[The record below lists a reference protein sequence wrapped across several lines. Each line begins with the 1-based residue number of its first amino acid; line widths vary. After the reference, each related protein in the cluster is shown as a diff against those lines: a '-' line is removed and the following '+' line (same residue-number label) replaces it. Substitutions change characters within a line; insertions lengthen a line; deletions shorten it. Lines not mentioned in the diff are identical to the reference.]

1 MPRRPGLDR
10 RVLVGEAAALADAHG
25 LEFVTLANL
34 AERLNVRVPS
44 LYNHIE
50 SADELQH
57 QLSLF
62 ALQGL
67 SDEIARA
74 AIGKNGAE
82 GLLAIA
88 NAYRAF
94 AKQHPGMYLAT
105 LRAARPNDEAM
116 VAISGAALDVLRAVL
131 TPFNLEGDPLIHAM
145 RGFRSIVHGFV
156 SLEAAYG
163 FGLKQSI
170 DESFQFIVLLFIS
183 GLSAANHE
191 GLSGAAQLGEGRSV
205 ADRTA

>member
-10 RVLVGEAAALADAHG
+10 RVLVSEAAALADAHG

-34 AERLNVRVPS
+34 AERLNIRVPS

-67 SDEIARA
+67 GDDIARA
-74 AIGKNGAE
+74 AIGKNGAA

-105 LRAARPNDEAM
+105 LRAPRPTDEAM
-116 VAISGAALDVLRAVL
+116 LTITTAGLDVIRAVMV
-131 TPFNLEGDPLIHAM
+131 PFNLDGDPLIHAI

-156 SLEAAYG
+156 SLEAAGG
-163 FGLKQSI
+163 FGFKQST
-170 DESFQFIVLLFIS
+170 DASFQFIVLLFIS
-183 GLSAANHE
+183 GLS
-191 GLSGAAQLGEGRSV
+191 V
-205 ADRTA
+205 DRARNQ

>member
-10 RVLVGEAAALADAHG
+10 RVLVGEAAALADARG
-25 LEFVTLANL
+25 LESVTLANL

-62 ALQGL
+62 ALQAL
-67 SDEIARA
+67 SDAIARA
-74 AIGKNGAE
+74 AIGKNGAP

-94 AKQHPGMYLAT
+94 AKDHPGLYLAT
-105 LRAARPNDEAM
+105 LRAARPEDEAM
-116 VAISGAALDVLRAVL
+116 QAISAGMLDVVRAVM
-131 TPFNLEGDPLIHAM
+131 TPFDLAGDPLIHAM
-145 RGFRSIVHGFV
+145 RGFRSAVHGFV
-156 SLEAAYG
+156 SLEAAGG
-163 FGLKQSI
+163 FGFKQST
-170 DESFQFIVLLFIS
+170 DESFRFIVLLLIS
-183 GLSAANHE
+183 GLSAAPQDA
-191 GLSGAAQLGEGRSV
+191 S
-205 ADRTA
+205 

>member
-25 LEFVTLANL
+25 LESVTLANL

-62 ALQGL
+62 GLQALGDAI
-67 SDEIARA
+67 SRA
-74 AIGKNGAE
+74 AMGKNGAA

-94 AKQHPGMYLAT
+94 AKEHPGLYLAT
-105 LRAARPNDEAM
+105 LRAPRPNDDAM
-116 VAISGAALDVLRAVL
+116 QAIGGSMLDVVGAVMA
-131 TPFNLEGDPLIHAM
+131 PFQLAGDPLIHAM
-145 RGFRSIVHGFV
+145 RGFRSVVHGFV
-156 SLEAAYG
+156 SLEAAGG
-163 FGLKQSI
+163 FGYEQST
-170 DESFQFIVLLFIS
+170 DESFEFIVLLFIS
-183 GLSAANHE
+183 GLSVTQH
-191 GLSGAAQLGEGRSV
+191 
-205 ADRTA
+205 